1 MHEGLEAFLAATAL
15 EHVAQLRR
23 EIRALAQQ
31 RVAADTVV
39 LLPDR
44 LATYHGVA
52 QLRGIAAFGKGLLGV
67 IGQGQEYQEEEHASP
82 EIDVPG
88 HALGEGL

>member
-1 MHEGLEAFLAATAL
+1 M
-15 EHVAQLRR
+15 
-23 EIRALAQQ
+23 
-31 RVAADTVV
+31 AADAVV

-44 LATYHGVA
+44 LAAHHRVG
-52 QLRGIAAFGKGLLGV
+52 QLRDVAAFGKGLFGV
-67 IGQGQEYQEEEHASP
+67 VGQSQEYQEEEHASP